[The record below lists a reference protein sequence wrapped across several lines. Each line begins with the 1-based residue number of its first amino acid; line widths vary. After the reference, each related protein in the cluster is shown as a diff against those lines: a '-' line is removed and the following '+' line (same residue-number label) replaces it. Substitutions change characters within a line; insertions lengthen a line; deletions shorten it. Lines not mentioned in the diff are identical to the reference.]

1 MTPPSSTNPKTER
14 CGRKGEKNHAKT
26 CILCDENACQ
36 KCQCLSLLN
45 LGVSQIHEIAI
56 RLLQLSAPNDSRPA
70 TAKRFTV
77 YIHEIR
83 EISDI
88 RNLTGHV

>member
-14 CGRKGEKNHAKT
+14 CGPKGEKNHVKT
-26 CILCDENACQ
+26 CILCDENASQ

-56 RLLQLSAPNDSRPA
+56 RLQLSAPNDSRHA